1 MRRTKEDAAKTREAV
16 IDAAEAVFFENGV
29 SRSTLEQIA
38 ARAGVTR
45 GAVYWHFKD
54 KAEIFKALQERVRL
68 PQEELLI
75 EQALAHGHEDPL
87 SLIDET
93 ALSALDVLAKD
104 TRRQRIYTILSHR
117 CEDVG
122 EMAEIL
128 VRITDANRAMY
139 NNLLQLM
146 EMAERNGSLS
156 RDWSPPLAVK
166 ALQCTFT
173 GLLQEWLR
181 NGKSFSIIEV
191 GARMITGLIQSLRA
205 SEAMTQEGRPP
216 RSPDPPSPRTAIA

>member
-1 MRRTKEDAAKTREAV
+1 MRKTKEDAAKTREAV

-54 KAEIFKALQERVRL
+54 KVEIFKALQERIRL
-68 PQEELLI
+68 PQEELI

-87 SLIDET
+87 SLIEEA
-93 ALSALDVLAKD
+93 ALSSLHVLAED

-128 VRITDANRAMY
+128 VRITDADRAMY
-139 NNLLQLM
+139 ANLLQLM

-156 RDWSPPLAVK
+156 PGWTPPLAVK

-181 NGKSFSIIEV
+181 NGKTFSIVDV
-191 GARMITGLIQSLRA
+191 GTRMIAGLIRSLRA
-205 SEAMTQEGRPP
+205 SDVATQEE
-216 RSPDPPSPRTAIA
+216 RSPQRSGPSTSRSAAA

>member
-1 MRRTKEDAAKTREAV
+1 MRKTKEDAAKTREAV
-16 IDAAEAVFFENGV
+16 IDAAETVFFENGV

-38 ARAGVTR
+38 SRAGVTR

-54 KAEIFKALQERVRL
+54 KAEIFKALQERIRL

-87 SLIDET
+87 SLIEET
-93 ALSALDVLAKD
+93 ALSALHVLAED

-122 EMAEIL
+122 EMADIL
-128 VRITDANRAMY
+128 VRVTDADRAMY
-139 NNLLQLM
+139 TNLLQLM

-156 RDWSPPLAVK
+156 RGWTPPLAVK

-181 NGKSFSIIEV
+181 NGKTFSIIDV
-191 GARMITGLIQSLRA
+191 GTRMIASLVQSLRA
-205 SEAMTQEGRPP
+205 AEATMQEEQPPQRPGP
-216 RSPDPPSPRTAIA
+216 STSRSAAT